1 MKLSVI
7 AALLSFL
14 ATSYASQVVIDQSF
28 SKESGSKHGDLLV
41 QLRKAYPEYD
51 LDLTEKRLVQLDPS
65 DAPVL
70 LSELEKV
77 RSGRLPTHALTS
89 AD

>member
-1 MKLSVI
+1 MKLSVV
-7 AALLSFL
+7 AALLSLL
-14 ATSYASQVVIDQSF
+14 AVSYASQVVIDQSF
-28 SKESGSKHGDLLV
+28 SKESGSKHSDLLG
-41 QLRKAYPEYD
+41 QLRKAYPDYD

-70 LSELEKV
+70 LSGLEKV
-77 RSGRLPTHALTS
+77 RSGRFPRHALTS